1 MGGNIVLMKPAV
13 KNLLDNE
20 IWLNKKYIKIKNS
33 GTVCPSEKELI
44 MILTMNM

>member
-20 IWLNKKYIKIKNS
+20 IWLNKKYIKIKYNTRTQGS
-33 GTVCPSEKELI
+33 KKVLD
-44 MILTMNM
+44 M